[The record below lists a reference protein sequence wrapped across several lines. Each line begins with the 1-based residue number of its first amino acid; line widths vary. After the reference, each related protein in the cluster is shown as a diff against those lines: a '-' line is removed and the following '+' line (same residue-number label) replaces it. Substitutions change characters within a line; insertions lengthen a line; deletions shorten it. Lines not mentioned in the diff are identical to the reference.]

1 MRWLGFNWGRPRR
14 FRNRDSIC
22 LRALAR
28 SIVFT
33 FVNERIAFMS
43 SIVPLGMSSHIADH
57 LRDIS
62 DDMLVAAAKS
72 GDSMAFQELSKR
84 HTYRLTLQIN
94 RVTRNWQ
101 DAEDA
106 VQEATLRA
114 FLHLNR
120 FEGRSTFST
129 WLTRIAINSA
139 LMSLRKKR
147 CMEQPIAPDLAEEV
161 TSRAWD
167 PIEARPTP
175 EQELMKRERE
185 QLLTES
191 IRLLRAPLR
200 TVMLLQQTR
209 DCSIRDIAGIMGIS
223 VPAVKSRMARA
234 KTELRKMMSSNVS
247 PTPTS

>member
-1 MRWLGFNWGRPRR
+1 
-14 FRNRDSIC
+14 
-22 LRALAR
+22 
-28 SIVFT
+28 
-33 FVNERIAFMS
+33 MS

-57 LRDIS
+57 LCDIS
-62 DDMLVAAAKS
+62 DDLLVAAAKA

-147 CMEQPIAPDLAEEV
+147 GMEQPIAPDTAEEV
-161 TSRAWD
+161 RSTWD
-167 PIEARPTP
+167 PIEVRPTP

-185 QLLTES
+185 RLLTES
-191 IRLLRAPLR
+191 IRRLRAPLR

-209 DCSIRDIAGIMGIS
+209 DCSIRDIARIMGIS

-234 KTELRKMMSSNVS
+234 KTELRKMMSNNVS

>member
-1 MRWLGFNWGRPRR
+1 LAGVQLYFLAG
-14 FRNRDSIC
+14 SLIA
-22 LRALAR
+22 ALSAFAL
-28 SIVFT
+28 SLVSVIVT
-33 FVNERIAFMS
+33 LINERTTFMS
-43 SIVPLGMSSHIADH
+43 SIVPLGMSSQIGDH
-57 LRDIS
+57 LREVS

-114 FLHLNR
+114 FLQLNR

-129 WLTRIAINSA
+129 WFTRIAINSA

-147 CMEQPIAPDLAEEV
+147 CMEQPVTPDTMEEV
-161 TSRAWD
+161 TSRTWD
-167 PIEARPTP
+167 PIEVRPTP

-185 QLLTES
+185 ELLTES
-191 IRLLRAPLR
+191 IRRLRAPLR

-234 KTELRKMMSSNVS
+234 KTELRKMMSSNAS
-247 PTPTS
+247 PPLTS

>member
-1 MRWLGFNWGRPRR
+1 LAGVQLYFLAGS
-14 FRNRDSIC
+14 FIA
-22 LRALAR
+22 ALSAFAL
-28 SIVFT
+28 SLVSVIVT
-33 FVNERIAFMS
+33 LINERTTFMS
-43 SIVPLGMSSHIADH
+43 SIVPLGMSSQIGDH
-57 LRDIS
+57 LREVS

-129 WLTRIAINSA
+129 WFTRIAINSA

-147 CMEQPIAPDLAEEV
+147 CMEQPVTPDTAEEV
-161 TSRAWD
+161 ASRTWD
-167 PIEARPTP
+167 PIEVRPTP

-185 QLLTES
+185 ELLKES
-191 IRLLRAPLR
+191 IRRLRAPLR
-200 TVMLLQQTR
+200 AVMLLQQTR

-223 VPAVKSRMARA
+223 VPAVKSRIARA

-247 PTPTS
+247 PPLTS

>member
-1 MRWLGFNWGRPRR
+1 
-14 FRNRDSIC
+14 
-22 LRALAR
+22 
-28 SIVFT
+28 
-33 FVNERIAFMS
+33 MS

-57 LRDIS
+57 LCDIS
-62 DDMLVAAAKS
+62 DDLLVAAAKA

-147 CMEQPIAPDLAEEV
+147 GMEQPIAPDTAEEV
-161 TSRAWD
+161 RSRTWD
-167 PIEARPTP
+167 PIEVRPTP

-185 QLLTES
+185 RLLTES
-191 IRLLRAPLR
+191 IRRLRAPLR

-209 DCSIRDIAGIMGIS
+209 DCSIRDIARIMGIS

-247 PTPTS
+247 PPLTS

>member
-1 MRWLGFNWGRPRR
+1 MRWLEFTCRLPRR
-14 FRNRDSIC
+14 FRNCGSIC
-22 LRALAR
+22 PSALSR
-28 SIVFT
+28 SIIVT
-33 FVNERIAFMS
+33 FVDERIALMS
-43 SIVPLGMSSHIADH
+43 SIVSLGISSHIADH

-62 DDMLVAAAKS
+62 DDLLVAAAKS

-129 WLTRIAINSA
+129 WFTRIAINSA
-139 LMSLRKKR
+139 LMSLRKRR
-147 CMEQPIAPDLAEEV
+147 CMEQPIAPDAAEEV
-161 TSRAWD
+161 TSRKWD
-167 PIEARPTP
+167 PIEVRPTP

-185 QLLTES
+185 ELLTES
-191 IRLLRAPLR
+191 IRRLRAPLR
-200 TVMLLQQTR
+200 TVMLLQQTQ
-209 DCSIRDIAGIMGIS
+209 DCSIRDIARIMGIS

-247 PTPTS
+247 PPLTS

>member
-1 MRWLGFNWGRPRR
+1 MSWLEFNWRLPRR
-14 FRNRDSIC
+14 FRNCGSIC

-28 SIVFT
+28 SIMFT

-62 DDMLVAAAKS
+62 DDLLVAAAKS
-72 GDSMAFQELSKR
+72 GDSTAFQELSKR

-120 FEGRSTFST
+120 FEGRSKFST

-147 CMEQPIAPDLAEEV
+147 CMEQPIAPDTAEEV
-161 TSRAWD
+161 TSRTWD
-167 PIEARPTP
+167 PIEVRPTP

-191 IRLLRAPLR
+191 IRRLRAPLR

-234 KTELRKMMSSNVS
+234 KTELRKMMLSNVS
-247 PTPTS
+247 STLTS